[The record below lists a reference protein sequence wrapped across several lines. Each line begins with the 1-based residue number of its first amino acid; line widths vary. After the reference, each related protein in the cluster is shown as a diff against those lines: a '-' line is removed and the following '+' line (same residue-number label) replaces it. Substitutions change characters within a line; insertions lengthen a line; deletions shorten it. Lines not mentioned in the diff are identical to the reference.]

1 MSVSEEISPKW
12 LNGVDEARRHGRQ
25 PVGDLRLSNPI
36 QGRVLDITVS
46 GLGVETH
53 APVPVLMQSA
63 FMISDGR
70 RRSTIRGEVRWCRLT
85 GTVPLPNGE
94 IAPVFRAGIEIL
106 DSPLVALPL
115 DRLG

>member
-1 MSVSEEISPKW
+1 MAVSDGTSPRW
-12 LNGVDEARRHGRQ
+12 LNGVDEARRHRRQ
-25 PVGDLRLSNPI
+25 TVGDLRLSNPI

-46 GLGVETH
+46 GLGIETH
-53 APVPVLMQSA
+53 SPVPVLMHSA

-94 IAPVFRAGIEIL
+94 VAPVYRAGIEIL
-106 DSPLVALPL
+106 DSCTTPLPL
-115 DRLG
+115 DRRG